1 MTDFFL
7 VLVNRS
13 LLASVVV
20 AAVLL
25 LRLLFQKAPKWVHC
39 LLWAL
44 VAVQLL
50 CPFQL
55 ESKASLMPASAP
67 ITQQMLDEPL
77 PDYKFET
84 PSDQTHNT
92 SADQQEQSIQ
102 IGHSASP
109 VQILSLI
116 WLVGMC
122 AMLLYTAITY
132 GRLRSRMAT
141 AVKRQDNIYECD
153 RVGSP
158 FVLGIVKPKI
168 YLPFGLEEPTRSLVL
183 AHEQAHLAR
192 HDHWWK
198 PLGFLLLAVYWFNPL
213 LWLAYV
219 LLCRDIEL
227 ACDEKVIQTLDHDQ
241 RADYSQALLSGSV
254 PRRMIAACPL
264 AFGECDVKTRI
275 KHVLSYKKPAFWI
288 LSLAIVACILAA
300 FCFLTVPPTPQYD
313 FEADPITAA
322 VAGIDKQRSLNRS
335 ELDELTSRL
344 DALGHGRRAVETNEV
359 FPASH
364 STVQLD
370 MQTKTGRRILIGGF
384 YDGWVTIQSED
395 TLCKTRDKEFCTY
408 LETICQRL
416 NQSAAVNL
424 EDFSPFGQ
432 AYKTAAVAYE
442 SAIYS
447 FGYTADTAPLFAL
460 TPGGGLTVFER
471 QDGQFWKDFSV
482 PDGGFT
488 PTTLTEDTFDALFL
502 EAQVWQ
508 GTSARELREHNVQ
521 TWQAV
526 LPGDCFYLLLEQ
538 ANSDLYLAFGYVGTS
553 GTQSSIRWVFQL
565 MPAGSA
571 PESSETALQ
580 EITALLD
587 TICASPVQASAP
599 GAYIQAHQAEY
610 NSILNHGDNALRYC
624 FSAFLK
630 GNQTDLRGHIMAQV
644 CQDILDSRQEV
655 YEIGDTFSTGQDW
668 FDGFQAEAKRLEE
681 TTTPDNMETSYAAAW
696 LLLTMQESEKD
707 A

>member
-1 MTDFFL
+1 MIDFFL

-13 LLASVVV
+13 LLASVLV

-25 LRLLFQKAPKWVHC
+25 LRLLFRKAPKWIHC

-67 ITQQMLDEPL
+67 ITHQILDEHL
-77 PDYKFET
+77 PDYEFET
-84 PSDQTHNT
+84 SSDSEHNAW
-92 SADQQEQSIQ
+92 ADKQEQPVQ
-102 IGHSASP
+102 FGHTVSP
-109 VQILSLI
+109 VQVLSLV

-141 AVKRQDNIYECD
+141 AVKCQDNIYECD
-153 RVGSP
+153 RVASP
-158 FVLGIVKPKI
+158 FVLGMVRPKI
-168 YLPFGLEEPTRSLVL
+168 YLPFGVTEPTRSLVL

-241 RADYSQALLSGSV
+241 RADYSQTLLSGSV

-275 KHVLSYKKPAFWI
+275 KHVLSYKKSAFWI
-288 LSLAIVACILAA
+288 LSLAVLACILAA
-300 FCFLTVPPTPQYD
+300 FCFLTVPPTAQYD

-322 VAGIDKQRSLNRS
+322 IAGTDEQRSLNRS

-344 DALGHGRRAVETNEV
+344 DTLGHGRRAVKTHEV

-364 STVQLD
+364 GTARLD
-370 MQTKTGRRILIGGF
+370 IQTKTGRRILICGF

-395 TLCKTRDKEFCTY
+395 TLYKTRDKEFCTY

-416 NQSAAVNL
+416 NQAAAVNL
-424 EDFSPFGQ
+424 KDFSPFGQ

-442 SAIYS
+442 SAVYS
-447 FGYTADTAPLFAL
+447 FGYTTDTAPLFAL
-460 TPGGGLTVFER
+460 TAGGGLTVFEQ

-488 PTTLTEDTFDALFL
+488 PTTPTKDTFDALFL
-502 EAQVWQ
+502 ESQVWQ
-508 GTSARELREHNVQ
+508 GTSAQELREHNVQ

-526 LPGDCFYLLLEQ
+526 FPGDCFYLLLEQ
-538 ANSDLYLAFGYVGTS
+538 ENGDLYLAFGYVGAS
-553 GTQSSIRWVFQL
+553 GTQSSIRLVFQL

-571 PESSETALQ
+571 PEPSETAMQ
-580 EITALLD
+580 EIASLLD
-587 TICASPVQASAP
+587 TICASPAQASAP
-599 GAYIQAHQAEY
+599 GAYIQAHPMEY
-610 NSILNHGDNALRYC
+610 DSILNHGDNALRYC
-624 FSAFLK
+624 FSAFLN
-630 GNQTDLRGHIMAQV
+630 GSQTDLRGHIMTQI
-644 CQDILDSRQEV
+644 CRDILDNRQEV
-655 YEIGDTFSTGQDW
+655 YEIGDTFPTGQDW
-668 FDGFQAEAKRLEE
+668 FDSFQEKAKRLEE
-681 TTTPDNMETSYAAAW
+681 TTTPHNMETSHAAAW
-696 LLLTMQESEKD
+696 LLLTMQTSEKD